1 MLQNARITAFTI
13 SELLRV
19 NQQWGRGVKSPPPL
33 PRLGL
38 KLPNFKQFQNIMRR
52 GFMIDSQLS
61 FNILPETT
69 S

>member
-13 SELLRV
+13 SDLLRV
-19 NQQWGRGVKSPPPL
+19 NQQWRRRVKSPP

-38 KLPNFKQFQNIMRR
+38 KLPNFKQFQNMMRS